1 MPTARSA
8 ATGADPAIM
17 SDEIRPF
24 TIDVSEEVLDDLR
37 ARLRRTRWP
46 DAEVVDDWTQ
56 GVPLVYLQEVC
67 RYWADEY
74 DWRARQAALNRFDQY
89 VTDIDGVD
97 IHFIHQRSPHAG
109 ALPIVLTHGWPG
121 SIVEFQKVIEP
132 LTEPTRHGGTAD
144 EAFHVIA
151 PSIPGYGFSGKPR
164 QVGWGVE
171 RIGDLWAELMARLG
185 YERYVAQGG
194 DWGYAITS
202 VLAAR
207 HPDRCVGI
215 HLNFAMIIGPASDP
229 PTPAQQFALE
239 RAKYYQEWDFG
250 YRVQQKTR
258 PQTLGYGLADSPA
271 GQAAWILEKFWAWTD
286 NDGSPEDALTRDE
299 LLDDITIYWVT
310 NSAASSA
317 RLYWESS
324 GGERPVVTVPTGFA
338 VFPREIVPPV
348 REWVERNYLDIHH
361 WSTFDRGGHFAAFEQ
376 PDAFVG
382 DVRACF
388 ARFRHAP
395 AGRSTS

>member
-1 MPTARSA
+1 
-8 ATGADPAIM
+8 M
-17 SDEIRPF
+17 SDDIRSF
-24 TIDVSEEVLDDLR
+24 TIDVSDDVLDDLR
-37 ARLRRTRWP
+37 TRLRRTRWP
-46 DAEVVDDWTQ
+46 DAQVVDDWTQ
-56 GVPLVYLQEVC
+56 GVPLAYVQDVC

-74 DWRARQAALNRFDQY
+74 DWRAREAALNRFDQY
-89 VTDIDGVD
+89 VTDIDGVE
-97 IHFIHQRSPHAG
+97 IHFVHQRSPHSD

-132 LTEPTRHGGTAD
+132 LTDPTRHGGTVD
-144 EAFHVIA
+144 QAFHVVA

-164 QVGWGVE
+164 EVGWGVE
-171 RIGDLWAELMARLG
+171 RIGDVWAGLMARLG
-185 YERYVAQGG
+185 YDRYVAQGG

-202 VLAAR
+202 VLAAQ

-215 HLNFAMIIGPASDP
+215 HLNFAMIIGKTSDP
-229 PTPAQQFALE
+229 PTPAQRFALE
-239 RAKYYQEWDFG
+239 RAQYYQEWDSG

-271 GQAAWILEKFWAWTD
+271 GQAAWILEKFQSWTD
-286 NDGSPEDALTRDE
+286 NDGMPEDALTRDE
-299 LLDDITIYWVT
+299 MLDDITIYWAT
-310 NSAASSA
+310 NSATSSA

-324 GGERPVVTVPTGFA
+324 GGARPVVSVPTGFA

-348 REWVERNYLDIHH
+348 REWVEQNYVDIHH

-376 PDAFVG
+376 PDAFVR

-388 ARFRHAP
+388 ARFR
-395 AGRSTS
+395 